1 MLADLC
7 SHYYNLTVKVEK
19 RDERYRQLCE
29 DVLTF
34 DLNVKVSEVDE
45 IIESRLKLVKAF
57 ETYQVTFEK
66 WKETEKKILTILKQL
81 GIRPRWTLTG
91 EIPGELEYRVWYDLK
106 DNVHIMKTWDLENPN
121 GITTRMDDDDDFDD
135 FDDITSALDDD
146 EDYFPINEE
155 ETQKQIEAYHAY
167 MKEHGYVSGE

>member
-1 MLADLC
+1 MLAALC
-7 SHYYNLTVKVEK
+7 HHYYNLTVKVEK
-19 RDERYRQLCE
+19 RDERYQQLCE

-34 DLNVKVSEVDE
+34 DMNVKVSEVDE
-45 IIESRLKLVKAF
+45 LIESRLKLVRAF

-66 WKETEKKILTILKQL
+66 WKETEKKILTIFKQF

-91 EIPGELEYRVWYDLK
+91 EIPGELEYMVWYDLK
-106 DNVHIMKTWDLENPN
+106 DNVHIMKTWDLKADSINPN
-121 GITTRMDDDDDFDD
+121 SITSRIADDDD

-146 EDYFPINEE
+146 DVPDDDDEETRKLIEDYH
-155 ETQKQIEAYHAY
+155 KY